1 MVNMKKTIMFDFD
14 GTLAD
19 SKDVAFKIYNELA
32 EEHNYKKI
40 KKSEIPEI
48 SRASIIEKCKML
60 NVPKFKLAFLF
71 YEATKR
77 FKEHILNINLF
88 DGIKEVVDILNNED
102 FNLVVVSSNSEET
115 IKEILQRNDVHVFT
129 NIFSSKNLFGKHIT
143 INNYIK
149 KNNLKR
155 EDIIY
160 VGDELRDIDSCKK
173 SGVKIISVSWGFD
186 SPELLMNN
194 KPDYLVNTPGEI
206 VVIAKGIV

>member
-102 FNLVVVSSNSEET
+102 FNLAVVSSNSEDA

-129 NIFSSKNLFGKHIT
+129 NIFSSKNLFGKHKT

-194 KPDYLVNTPGEI
+194 KPDYLVNTPREI
-206 VVIAKGIV
+206 VDIAKGIV

>member
-1 MVNMKKTIMFDFD
+1 MKKTIMFDFD

-48 SRASIIEKCKML
+48 SRASIVEKCKML

-77 FKEHILNINLF
+77 FNEHILNINLF

-102 FNLVVVSSNSEET
+102 FNLVVVSSNSEDA
-115 IKEILQRNDVHVFT
+115 IKEILHRNDVHVFT
-129 NIFSSKNLFGKHIT
+129 NIFSSKNLFGKHKT

-194 KPDYLVNTPGEI
+194 KPDYLVNTPREI
-206 VVIAKGIV
+206 VDIAKGIV

>member
-1 MVNMKKTIMFDFD
+1 MT
-14 GTLAD
+14 
-19 SKDVAFKIYNELA
+19 
-32 EEHNYKKI
+32 
-40 KKSEIPEI
+40 
-48 SRASIIEKCKML
+48 
-60 NVPKFKLAFLF
+60 KFKLAFLF

-102 FNLVVVSSNSEET
+102 FNLVVVSSNSEDA
-115 IKEILQRNDVHVFT
+115 IKEILHRNDVHVFT
-129 NIFSSKNLFGKHIT
+129 NIFSSKNLFGKHKT

-194 KPDYLVNTPGEI
+194 KPDYLVNTPREI
-206 VVIAKGIV
+206 VDIAKGIV

>member
-48 SRASIIEKCKML
+48 SRASIVEKCKML

-102 FNLVVVSSNSEET
+102 FNLVVVSSNSEDA
-115 IKEILQRNDVHVFT
+115 IKEILHRNDVHVFT
-129 NIFSSKNLFGKHIT
+129 NIFSSKNLFGKHKT

-194 KPDYLVNTPGEI
+194 KPDYLVNTPREI
-206 VVIAKGIV
+206 VDIAKGIV

>member
-1 MVNMKKTIMFDFD
+1 MFDFD

-102 FNLVVVSSNSEET
+102 FNLVVVSSNSEDA
-115 IKEILQRNDVHVFT
+115 IKEILHRNDVHVFT
-129 NIFSSKNLFGKHIT
+129 NIFSSKNLFGKHKT

-194 KPDYLVNTPGEI
+194 KPDYLVNTPREI
-206 VVIAKGIV
+206 VDIAKGIV

>member
-1 MVNMKKTIMFDFD
+1 MKKTIMFDFD

-48 SRASIIEKCKML
+48 SRASIVEKCKML

-102 FNLVVVSSNSEET
+102 FNLVVVSSNSEDA
-115 IKEILQRNDVHVFT
+115 IKEILHRNDVHVFT
-129 NIFSSKNLFGKHIT
+129 NIFSSKNLFGKHKT

-194 KPDYLVNTPGEI
+194 KPDYLVNTPREI
-206 VVIAKGIV
+206 VDIAKGIV

>member
-1 MVNMKKTIMFDFD
+1 MKKTIMFDFD

-102 FNLVVVSSNSEET
+102 FNLAVVSSNSEDA

-129 NIFSSKNLFGKHIT
+129 NIFSSKNLFGKHKT

-194 KPDYLVNTPGEI
+194 KPDYLVNTPREI
-206 VVIAKGIV
+206 VDIAKGIV

>member
-1 MVNMKKTIMFDFD
+1 MFDFD

-48 SRASIIEKCKML
+48 SRASIVEKCKML

-102 FNLVVVSSNSEET
+102 FNLVVVSSNSENA

-129 NIFSSKNLFGKHIT
+129 NIFSSKNLFGKHKT

-194 KPDYLVNTPGEI
+194 KPDYLVNTPREI
-206 VVIAKGIV
+206 VDIAKGIV

>member
-1 MVNMKKTIMFDFD
+1 MKKTIMFDFD

-32 EEHNYKKI
+32 EENNYKKI

-48 SRASIIEKCKML
+48 SRASIVEKCKML

-88 DGIKEVVDILNNED
+88 EGIKETVDNLNNLD
-102 FNLVVVSSNSEET
+102 FNLVVVSSNSEDT
-115 IKEILQRNDVHVFT
+115 IKEILHRNDVHVFT
-129 NIFSSKNLFGKHIT
+129 NIFSSKNLFGKHKT

-186 SPELLMNN
+186 APELLMNN
-194 KPDYLVNTPGEI
+194 KPDYLVNTPEEI
-206 VVIAKGIV
+206 VDIAKGIG

>member
-129 NIFSSKNLFGKHIT
+129 NIFSSKNLFGKHKT

-186 SPELLMNN
+186 SPELLMSN

>member
-102 FNLVVVSSNSEET
+102 FNLVVVSSNSEDA
-115 IKEILQRNDVHVFT
+115 IKEILHRNDVHVFT
-129 NIFSSKNLFGKHIT
+129 NIFSSKNLFGKHKT

-194 KPDYLVNTPGEI
+194 KPDYLVNTPREI
-206 VVIAKGIV
+206 VDIAKGIV

>member
-1 MVNMKKTIMFDFD
+1 MKKTIMFDFD

-48 SRASIIEKCKML
+48 SRASIVEKCKML

-102 FNLVVVSSNSEET
+102 FNLVVVSSNSEDA
-115 IKEILQRNDVHVFT
+115 IKEILHRNDVHVFT
-129 NIFSSKNLFGKHIT
+129 NIFSSKNLFGKHKT

-206 VVIAKGIV
+206 VDIAKGIV

>member
-1 MVNMKKTIMFDFD
+1 MFDFD

-48 SRASIIEKCKML
+48 SRASIVEKCKML

-102 FNLVVVSSNSEET
+102 FNLVVVSSNSEDA
-115 IKEILQRNDVHVFT
+115 IKEILHRNDVHVFT
-129 NIFSSKNLFGKHIT
+129 NIFSSKNLFGKHKT

-194 KPDYLVNTPGEI
+194 KPDYLVNTPREI
-206 VVIAKGIV
+206 VDIAKGIV

>member
-102 FNLVVVSSNSEET
+102 FNLVVVSSNSEDA
-115 IKEILQRNDVHVFT
+115 IKEILHRNDVHVFT
-129 NIFSSKNLFGKHIT
+129 NIFSSKNLFGKHKT

-206 VVIAKGIV
+206 VDIAKGIV